1 MEEQTFTESYQNVP
15 SSKVKLKELLK
26 SLPKGPGVY
35 KFLDAST
42 HPIYIG
48 KAKNLQNRVSSY
60 FRELSNKTNKVT
72 KLVDNIKSLEITITN
87 TELEALLL
95 EQHLI
100 KEKKPKFN
108 VQFKDDKGYP
118 WIKIETSKEFPSA
131 KSFLGKKDNN
141 DRFFGPFP
149 SSYAVQDS
157 LKLLQEIFKL
167 RNCSDSFFKNRTR
180 PCIQYEIERC
190 SAPCMGYI
198 SKKDYSQEVDLAGLL
213 LSGKSEELISN
224 FYTLMDKHSQN
235 KLFEK
240 AATYRDKI
248 SSLRDI
254 QRLQSV
260 VGHTKERD
268 TICIYNENGRTKVG
282 VTHVRE
288 GWVTGHENFI
298 QKNILIEGSPLESF
312 IQTYY
317 LNEIYC
323 PSNLVVGESIDNK
336 KIIEK
341 ALSKYHDKT
350 IKIISRLGKKDQ
362 GLLKICENNTKFSFN
377 KDQNYKTDIKALNS
391 LKEELGLSNA
401 INTIESYDIS
411 HHSGSAAVAGCVVF
425 SEKGKLKDKYKL
437 FNISKENSGND
448 IASMLEAIERRF
460 EDISVLEL
468 PSLIVLD
475 GGKVH
480 LTHVINKLK
489 QLKVHGV
496 SVVAISK
503 GARRKSEMDSIHT
516 ENGFTKKI
524 TKGSLAYKFIQ
535 EIRDETHRYSISTQK
550 KKLRKLSVRSSLD
563 DLKGVGPE
571 RKKILLR
578 FFGSVEQIKRAST
591 LDLMNVPGIG
601 KKTATLIY
609 NQLK

>member
-1 MEEQTFTESYQNVP
+1 M
-15 SSKVKLKELLK
+15 
-26 SLPKGPGVY
+26 
-35 KFLDAST
+35 
-42 HPIYIG
+42 
-48 KAKNLQNRVSSY
+48 
-60 FRELSNKTNKVT
+60 
-72 KLVDNIKSLEITITN
+72 
-87 TELEALLL
+87 
-95 EQHLI
+95 
-100 KEKKPKFN
+100 
-108 VQFKDDKGYP
+108 
-118 WIKIETSKEFPSA
+118 
-131 KSFLGKKDNN
+131 
-141 DRFFGPFP
+141 
-149 SSYAVQDS
+149 
-157 LKLLQEIFKL
+157 
-167 RNCSDSFFKNRTR
+167 
-180 PCIQYEIERC
+180 
-190 SAPCMGYI
+190 
-198 SKKDYSQEVDLAGLL
+198 
-213 LSGKSEELISN
+213 
-224 FYTLMDKHSQN
+224 
-235 KLFEK
+235 
-240 AATYRDKI
+240 
-248 SSLRDI
+248 
-254 QRLQSV
+254 
-260 VGHTKERD
+260 
-268 TICIYNENGRTKVG
+268 G

-516 ENGFTKKI
+516 ENGFTDKI

>member
-35 KFLDAST
+35 KFLDDST

-377 KDQNYKTDIKALNS
+377 KDQNYKTDLKALKS
-391 LKEELGLSNA
+391 LKEELGLSNE
-401 INTIESYDIS
+401 INIIESYDIS